1 MYQYE
6 AQVLKVIDGDT
17 LDLFIDLGFKV
28 GFNTRLRMIGIDTP
42 EKNFPYGKVVKAY
55 LQEILEGNTILLD
68 VTKKDKYGRYLGVVY
83 LNKNDGQSV
92 NDKLIEINMAKA
104 YHGASRADIWTEEE
118 LQQTSHPLLTKLQ
131 P

>member
-17 LDLFIDLGFKV
+17 LDLHIDLGFKV
-28 GFNTRLRMIGIDTP
+28 GFNTRIRMIGIDTP
-42 EKNFPYGKVVKAY
+42 EKWHPYGKVVKAY
-55 LQEILEGNTILLD
+55 LQQELEGKKIFLD

-83 LNKNDGQSV
+83 LNKNDEQSV

-118 LQQTSHPLLTKLQ
+118 LQQTDHELLTF
-131 P
+131 

>member
-28 GFNTRLRMIGIDTP
+28 GFNTRVRMIGIDTP
-42 EKNFPYGKVVKAY
+42 EKWFPYGKVVKAY
-55 LQEILEGNTILLD
+55 LKQELEGNTIFLD

-83 LNKNDGQSV
+83 LNKNDEQSV

-104 YHGASRADIWTEEE
+104 YHGASRADIWTQEE
-118 LQQTSHPLLTKLQ
+118 LDQTSHPLLTT
-131 P
+131 

>member
-17 LDLFIDLGFKV
+17 LDLHIDLGFKV
-28 GFNTRLRMIGIDTP
+28 GFNTRIRMIGIDTP
-42 EKNFPYGKVVKAY
+42 EKWHPYGKVVKAY
-55 LQEILEGNTILLD
+55 LQQELEGKKIFID

-83 LNKNDGQSV
+83 LNKNDEQSV

-104 YHGASRADIWTEEE
+104 YHGASRVDIWTDEE
-118 LQQTSHPLLTKLQ
+118 LAQTSHDLLK
-131 P
+131 

>member
-17 LDLFIDLGFKV
+17 LDLHIDLGFKV
-28 GFNTRLRMIGIDTP
+28 GFNTRIRMIGIDTP
-42 EKNFPYGKVVKAY
+42 EKWHPYGKVVKAY
-55 LQEILEGNTILLD
+55 LQQELEGKKIFLD

-104 YHGASRADIWTEEE
+104 YHGASRVDIWTDEE
-118 LQQTSHPLLTKLQ
+118 LQQTDHELLLF
-131 P
+131 

>member
-6 AQVLKVIDGDT
+6 AQVIKVIDGDT

-28 GFNTRLRMIGIDTP
+28 GFNTRIRMIGIDTP
-42 EKNFPYGKVVKAY
+42 EKWHPYGKVVRAY
-55 LQEILEGNTILLD
+55 LQQELEGKKIFLD

-83 LNKNDGQSV
+83 LNKNDEQSV

-118 LQQTSHPLLTKLQ
+118 LQQTDHELLTF
-131 P
+131 

>member
-28 GFNTRLRMIGIDTP
+28 GFNTRIRMIGIDTP
-42 EKNFPYGKVVKAY
+42 EKWFPYGKVVKAY
-55 LQEILEGNTILLD
+55 LKQELEGNTIFLD

-83 LNKNDGQSV
+83 LNKNDEQSV

-104 YHGASRADIWTEEE
+104 YHGASRADIWTQEE
-118 LQQTSHPLLTKLQ
+118 LDQTSHPLLTT
-131 P
+131 

>member
-17 LDLFIDLGFKV
+17 LDLFIDLGFKI
-28 GFNTRLRMIGIDTP
+28 GFNTRIRMIGIDTP
-42 EKNFPYGKVVKAY
+42 EKNFPYGQVVKQY
-55 LQEILEGNTILLD
+55 LQQILGGKTIFLD

-83 LNKNDGQSV
+83 LNKNDEQSV

-118 LQQTSHPLLTKLQ
+118 LQQTEHPLLTF
-131 P
+131 

>member
-1 MYQYE
+1 MYKYE
-6 AQVLKVIDGDT
+6 AEVLRVIDGDT
-17 LDLFIDLGFKV
+17 LDLFVDLGFKV
-28 GFNTRLRMIGIDTP
+28 GFNTRIRMIGIDTP
-42 EKNFPYGKVVKAY
+42 EKWHPYGKVVKAY
-55 LQEILEGNTILLD
+55 LQEILEGKVILLD

-83 LNKNDGQSV
+83 LNKNDEQSV

-131 P
+131 A

>member
-6 AQVLKVIDGDT
+6 AQVIKLIDGDT
-17 LDLFIDLGFKV
+17 QDIFIDLGFKV
-28 GFNTRLRMIGIDTP
+28 GFNNRIRMIGIDTP
-42 EKNFPYGKVVKAY
+42 EKWHPYGKVVRAY
-55 LQEILEGNTILLD
+55 LQQELEGKKIFLD

-83 LNKNDGQSV
+83 LNKNDEQSV

-118 LQQTSHPLLTKLQ
+118 LQQTDHELLTF
-131 P
+131 

>member
-28 GFNTRLRMIGIDTP
+28 GFNTRIRMIGIDTP
-42 EKNFPYGKVVKAY
+42 EKWHPYGKVVKAY
-55 LQEILEGNTILLD
+55 LQQEIEGKKIFLD

-104 YHGASRADIWTEEE
+104 YHGASRVDIWTDEE
-118 LQQTSHPLLTKLQ
+118 LAQTSHDLLK
-131 P
+131 

>member
-28 GFNTRLRMIGIDTP
+28 GFNTRIRMIGIDTP
-42 EKNFPYGKVVKAY
+42 EKWFPYGKVVKAY
-55 LQEILEGNTILLD
+55 LKQELEGNTIFLD

-83 LNKNDGQSV
+83 LNKNDEQSV

-104 YHGASRADIWTEEE
+104 YHGASRADIWTQEE
-118 LQQTSHPLLTKLQ
+118 LEQTSHPLLTT
-131 P
+131 

>member
-83 LNKNDGQSV
+83 LNKNDEQSV

>member
-6 AQVLKVIDGDT
+6 AQVLKVVDGDT

-28 GFNTRLRMIGIDTP
+28 GFNTRIRMIGIDTP
-42 EKNFPYGKVVKAY
+42 EKWFPYGKVVKAY
-55 LQEILEGNTILLD
+55 LKQELEGNTIFLD

-83 LNKNDGQSV
+83 LNKNDEQSV

-104 YHGASRADIWTEEE
+104 YHGASRADIWTQEE
-118 LQQTSHPLLTKLQ
+118 LDQTSHPLLTT
-131 P
+131 

>member
-28 GFNTRLRMIGIDTP
+28 GFNTRIRMIGIDTP
-42 EKNFPYGKVVKAY
+42 EKNFSYGQVVKQY
-55 LQEILEGNTILLD
+55 LQQILGGKTIFLD

-83 LNKNDGQSV
+83 LNKNDEQSV

-118 LQQTSHPLLTKLQ
+118 LQQTEHPLLTF
-131 P
+131 